1 MQIHECVLLAIL
13 ACTMDHYLNNKA
25 RKEHLLVADELWNL
39 FVPYLD
45 SVPKKA
51 RKKEKELA
59 TKMDM
64 LINRFSKMKNTDFD
78 EAAPDE
84 MI

>member
-1 MQIHECVLLAIL
+1 M
-13 ACTMDHYLNNKA
+13 
-25 RKEHLLVADELWNL
+25 ADELWNL

-64 LINRFSKMKNTDFD
+64 LINRFSEMKNTDFD